1 MLDYGY
7 DEEREAALAQDAM
20 TQGEYMSAALA
31 QYAAA
36 YGEAD
41 PTRAWVLTPYDTWE
55 RNPYYQGPPVR
66 HPEDDQD
73 AYGDDEAPF
82 YEEGERPGPVFRAP
96 APHDPWDCPEDDEIP
111 F

>member
-41 PTRAWVLTPYDTWE
+41 PARAWVLTPYDTWE
-55 RNPYYQGPPVR
+55 ANPYYQGPPVR
-66 HPEDDQD
+66 HPEDDYPED
-73 AYGDDEAPF
+73 DDEAPF